1 MSKKSPTMTTA
12 FGAPVYDDNTSMT
25 LGPGGPVLMQDVV
38 LMEKLAHF
46 GRERIPERVVHAKGA
61 GAFGHFVATAD
72 VSQYTCADF
81 LKKGTETEMFARF
94 STVAGERG
102 AADAERDPRGFALK
116 FYTKEGNYD
125 LVGNNTPIFFIRDPM
140 KFPDFIHS
148 QKRMTANN
156 LRSPNAQWDF
166 WSLTPE
172 SLHQVIILMSD
183 RGIPADF
190 RHMNGYGSH
199 TFMWWNA
206 KGKHCWV
213 KYHFKTDQGIKCLH
227 REEAAAMGGK
237 DPDHATRDLYRA
249 LEKKEY
255 PSWTVE
261 VQIMTPEQAA
271 KFPYDPFDVT
281 KVWPHALVPPK
292 TIGKMTLDRA
302 PHSYFQDVEQAAFN
316 PSSFVPGIGASPD
329 KMLQGRLFSYHD
341 THLHRLGANYHQIP
355 VNRAKNAVANN
366 QRDGYFSIDADNA
379 KPGPNYWPNSMG
391 GAAPAGKPEPPV
403 TYEGAAGRFPQPVTG
418 KDYEQPAAL
427 ACGVMKDAERD
438 RLLGNVAAAM
448 DGVLERIRIRSVVM
462 FQKMD
467 GDFGKQLAKL
477 VKVDPKKVKDLAAV
491 PFDELVK
498 ATAEKK

>member
-1 MSKKSPTMTTA
+1 MSRKNSGLTTA
-12 FGAPVYDDNTSMT
+12 FGAPVSDDNTSVT

-38 LMEKLAHF
+38 LLEKLAHF

-61 GAFGHFVATAD
+61 GAFGRFISTAD
-72 VSQYTCADF
+72 VSKYTCADF

-102 AADAERDPRGFALK
+102 SADAERDPRGFALK

-125 LVGNNTPIFFIRDPM
+125 LVGNNTPVFFIRDAM

-148 QKRMTANN
+148 QKRMTADN
-156 LRSPNAQWDF
+156 LRCPNAQWDF

-172 SLHQVIILMSD
+172 CLHQVVILMSD

-206 KGKHCWV
+206 KGEHCWV
-213 KYHFKTDQGIKCLH
+213 KYHFKTDQGVKNLH
-227 REEAAAMGGK
+227 REEAVLMAGK
-237 DPDHATRDLYRA
+237 DPDHATRDLYGA
-249 LEKKEY
+249 LEKKQY
-255 PSWTVE
+255 PSWTLE
-261 VQIMTPEQAA
+261 VQIMTPEQAK

-281 KVWPHALVPPK
+281 KVWPHKLVPPM
-292 TIGKMTLDRA
+292 TIGKMILDRA

-316 PSSFVPGIGASPD
+316 PSAFVPGIGASPD

-341 THLHRLGANYHQIP
+341 THLHRLGSNYHQIP
-355 VNRAKNAVANN
+355 VNRAKNTAPANY
-366 QRDGYFSIDADNA
+366 QRDGAFSIDAENA
-379 KPGPNYWPNSMG
+379 APGPNYWPNSMG
-391 GAAPAGKPEPPV
+391 GPAPAGHAEPPV
-403 TYEGAAGRFPQPVTG
+403 EYHGGAARYPQPVTD

-427 ACGVMKDAERD
+427 VTKVMKDDERD
-438 RLLGNVAAAM
+438 RLLGNITAAM
-448 DGVLERIRIRSVVM
+448 NGVLDRVRLRSVVM

-467 GDFGKQLAKL
+467 DAFGKALAKS
-477 VKVDPKKVKDLAAV
+477 VKVDHKKVKDLAAM
-491 PFDELVK
+491 PYKDLVK
-498 ATAEKK
+498 NTAK